1 MHVHL
6 MWPSWE
12 ERAPPLH
19 SQDPENVKFNLRDTR
34 NLDGEAESA
43 TKKTLLGLIDH
54 SLCYAY
60 RF

>member
-1 MHVHL
+1 MGV
-6 MWPSWE
+6 